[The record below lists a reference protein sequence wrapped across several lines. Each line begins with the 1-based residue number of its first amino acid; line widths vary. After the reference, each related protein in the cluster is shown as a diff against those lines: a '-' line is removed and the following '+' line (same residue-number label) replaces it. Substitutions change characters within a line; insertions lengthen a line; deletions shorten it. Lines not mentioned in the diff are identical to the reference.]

1 MSVSQSVSHEE
12 ILVFNHLVL
21 DSRGSGHQSRI
32 SLTTKR
38 KSWKSPSFREPPRD
52 EASGSGQDVPDITVG
67 TRDSHKATV
76 EPEKHGGSNKGDM
89 RMKKRVN
96 LAKEAR
102 PAKPRTEFK
111 RRPQSAPN
119 KKALKTEP
127 EPERIAL
134 GEYSKSLKLLGV
146 DVPSNRTEAT
156 KVKSQEIQ
164 VKTKEPTFRTR
175 LLKRSGSYADLTKH
189 INKDMKKS
197 EFESVKSDLNK
208 AIFEEWYFKKL
219 EAEREKKAKIKEEEE
234 KKTREEE
241 EKKRDIEEQ
250 SKVRF

>member
-1 MSVSQSVSHEE
+1 M
-12 ILVFNHLVL
+12 
-21 DSRGSGHQSRI
+21 
-32 SLTTKR
+32 
-38 KSWKSPSFREPPRD
+38 
-52 EASGSGQDVPDITVG
+52 
-67 TRDSHKATV
+67 

-134 GEYSKSLKLLGV
+134 GEYSKSLKLVGV

-219 EAEREKKAKIKEEEE
+219 EADREKKAKMKEVEE

-250 SKVRF
+250 SKVRFNFCNYRILIGSFFTTKKLNISFLIKYLSWRQMYKRSRQLEESVKIFQSQIL

>member
-1 MSVSQSVSHEE
+1 MSVSQSVGHEE

-38 KSWKSPSFREPPRD
+38 KSWKSPSFREPPRGK
-52 EASGSGQDVPDITVG
+52 ASGSAQDVPDITIG
-67 TRDSHKATV
+67 TGDTDKVAV

-119 KKALKTEP
+119 KKALKTDP

-134 GEYSKSLKLLGV
+134 GEYSKSLKLVGV
-146 DVPSNRTEAT
+146 DGRDMAILRLRNVTPTIHVP
-156 KVKSQEIQ
+156 
-164 VKTKEPTFRTR
+164 
-175 LLKRSGSYADLTKH
+175 H
-189 INKDMKKS
+189 
-197 EFESVKSDLNK
+197 
-208 AIFEEWYFKKL
+208 
-219 EAEREKKAKIKEEEE
+219 
-234 KKTREEE
+234 
-241 EKKRDIEEQ
+241 
-250 SKVRF
+250 